1 MDVLLPATDA
11 GVLVQVMTVLIV
23 GAIALRAAWRHVEWR
38 IFVIGAWVLLL
49 SLLGVR
55 AVH

>member
-11 GVLVQVMTVLIV
+11 GVLVQVITVLIL
-23 GAIALRAAWRHVEWR
+23 GAIALRAAWRHAEWR

-49 SLLGVR
+49 SLLGIR